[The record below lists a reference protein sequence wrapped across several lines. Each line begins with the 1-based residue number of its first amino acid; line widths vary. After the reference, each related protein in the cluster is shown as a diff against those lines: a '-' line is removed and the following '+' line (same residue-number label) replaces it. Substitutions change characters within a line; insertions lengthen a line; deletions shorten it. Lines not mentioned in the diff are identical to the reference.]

1 MLQITYITFQILSF
15 LLNLFLEMKKR
26 PSFTL
31 FNLTSVLSENFTQGH
46 LQPLLSM
53 EVHCGLLFIS
63 WDGLLCFI
71 VALLGAQCDRSWA
84 SLPAYNNHT
93 CTCTVLNA
101 CFRLVSVISPSPDPV
116 LCVYC
121 WLQENWR

>member
-1 MLQITYITFQILSF
+1 MLQITYITFQIISF

-46 LQPLLSM
+46 LQPLL
-53 EVHCGLLFIS
+53 FIVVCFS
-63 WDGLLCFI
+63 FLGMAYFCFI
-71 VALLGAQCDRSWA
+71 LALLGAQCGRSRAW
-84 SLPAYNNHT
+84 LPAYNNHT

-101 CFRLVSVISPSPDPV
+101 CFRLVSVISPSPDPAV
-116 LCVYC
+116 CVYC